1 MHCRFLQPRFWEHK
15 KSRDRTLE
23 SGGKELVDFGGTL
36 VSAGGMRRYAGIT
49 CIFVGGQIYP
59 GEEIQD
65 GGVGECRLDTC
76 L

>member
-36 VSAGGMRRYAGIT
+36 VGAGGMRR
-49 CIFVGGQIYP
+49 
-59 GEEIQD
+59 
-65 GGVGECRLDTC
+65 
-76 L
+76 

>member
-1 MHCRFLQPRFWEHK
+1 MQ
-15 KSRDRTLE
+15 E

-36 VSAGGMRRYAGIT
+36 MSAGGMRRYAGIT

-65 GGVGECRLDTC
+65 GGGVGECRLDTC

>member
-1 MHCRFLQPRFWEHK
+1 MQ
-15 KSRDRTLE
+15 E
-23 SGGKELVDFGGTL
+23 SGGKELVDFGGTLMSAGRALVSAGGAL

>member
-1 MHCRFLQPRFWEHK
+1 MQ
-15 KSRDRTLE
+15 E
-23 SGGKELVDFGGTL
+23 SGGKELVDFGGIL

-65 GGVGECRLDTC
+65 GGGVGECRLDTC

>member
-1 MHCRFLQPRFWEHK
+1 MQ
-15 KSRDRTLE
+15 E

-65 GGVGECRLDTC
+65 GGVASAGWTLVYKSGVI
-76 L
+76 

>member
-1 MHCRFLQPRFWEHK
+1 MQ
-15 KSRDRTLE
+15 E
-23 SGGKELVDFGGTL
+23 SGGKELVDFGGIL

-65 GGVGECRLDTC
+65 GGGCWRVPVGHLSIKVASYKAAKRPSHL
-76 L
+76 

>member
-1 MHCRFLQPRFWEHK
+1 MQ
-15 KSRDRTLE
+15 E
-23 SGGKELVDFGGTL
+23 SGGKELVDFGGIL

-65 GGVGECRLDTC
+65 GGGGLASAGWTLVYKSGVI
-76 L
+76 

>member
-1 MHCRFLQPRFWEHK
+1 MQ
-15 KSRDRTLE
+15 E
-23 SGGKELVDFGGTL
+23 SGGKELVDFGGTLMSAGRAL

>member
-1 MHCRFLQPRFWEHK
+1 M
-15 KSRDRTLE
+15 
-23 SGGKELVDFGGTL
+23 GV
-36 VSAGGMRRYAGIT
+36 GMRRYAGIT
-49 CIFVGGQIYP
+49 CIFVGGQIYT

>member
-36 VSAGGMRRYAGIT
+36 VSAGGMRRYAGIR
-49 CIFVGGQIYP
+49 CIFVGGILK
-59 GEEIQD
+59 
-65 GGVGECRLDTC
+65 CRFIWVTGYFAW
-76 L
+76 

>member
-1 MHCRFLQPRFWEHK
+1 MQ
-15 KSRDRTLE
+15 E
-23 SGGKELVDFGGTL
+23 SGGKELVNFGGIL

-65 GGVGECRLDTC
+65 GGVLASAGWTLVYKSGVI
-76 L
+76 